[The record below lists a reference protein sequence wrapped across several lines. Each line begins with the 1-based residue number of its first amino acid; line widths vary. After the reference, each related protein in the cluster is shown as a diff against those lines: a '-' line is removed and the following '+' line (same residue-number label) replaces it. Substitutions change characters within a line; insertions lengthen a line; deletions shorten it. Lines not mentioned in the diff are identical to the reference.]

1 MTEQDKT
8 QAQAV
13 MFKDFARIEEI
24 QLKIISLYESLGVLR
39 ELKDKQD
46 ATFAKMESIIDSKIA
61 KLSHEKEEIRGG
73 K

>member
-24 QLKIISLYESLGVLR
+24 QFKIISLYESLGVLR
-39 ELKDKQD
+39 QMKDEHD
-46 ATFAKMESIIDSKIA
+46 ASFVKIESIIDLKIA
-61 KLSHEKEEIRGG
+61 RLTHEKKELLDG
-73 K
+73 